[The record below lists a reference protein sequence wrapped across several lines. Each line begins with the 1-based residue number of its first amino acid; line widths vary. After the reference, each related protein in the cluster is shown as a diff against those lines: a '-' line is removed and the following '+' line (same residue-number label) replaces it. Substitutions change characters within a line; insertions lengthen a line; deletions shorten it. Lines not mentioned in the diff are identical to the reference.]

1 MTQIER
7 DNAFR
12 VKLGEFAVITKELH
26 DLAKLSY
33 EYESPYMNSRFGTNG
48 DIFNDIKELC
58 HHYDVEF

>member
-12 VKLGEFAVITKELH
+12 TKLCEFATITKELH

-33 EYESPYMNSRFGTNG
+33 EHESPYMNSRFGTNG

-58 HHYDVEF
+58 HHYGVEF